1 MKKSLG
7 FIFSIILFASACH
20 GQSLQQYKTEN
31 LSLNNISPS
40 ERSMGGSNLRIVSM
54 IFPFNPIIAVED
66 GKVYFGFTKEVIAG
80 IIGYGHIA
88 SEYSYLFR
96 SKNNSHLRFSYN
108 YDIVTESGDLGGFL
122 ISAGGGYFT
131 DFNKKG
137 IFPQISFNALMP
149 VGDDAAVMPYVKVRY
164 TFMTDKIQSNI
175 FDFSLG
181 LKTAFYF

>member
-7 FIFSIILFASACH
+7 FIFLFLLCAPASNA
-20 GQSLQQYKTEN
+20 QSLQHNEKEN
-31 LSLNNISPS
+31 LSLSNISPP
-40 ERSMGGSNLRIVSM
+40 ERSMEGGTLRIVSM
-54 IFPFNPIIAVED
+54 IFPINPIIAVED

-88 SEYSYLFR
+88 AEYSYLFR
-96 SKNNSHLRFSYN
+96 SANNSHLRFSYN

-122 ISAGGGYFT
+122 ISAGGGFFS

-137 IFPQISFNALMP
+137 IFPQVSFNALIP
-149 VGDDAAVMPYVKVRY
+149 VSDDAAVMPYIKVRY